1 MSQVVVL
8 NASYEPL
15 GVVTVRRAVV
25 YLLKERAEIVAAV
38 PGAVVRSTT
47 GGEFPVPSVVRFKTM
62 VKSPFLYR
70 ELPWTREAMFQR
82 DGFRCAYCLKTC
94 SGGDLTADHLLPKS
108 RGGKLSWLNSVTA
121 CKACNNRKANRTP
134 TEARMPL
141 RYQPRVVM
149 QRERLLLAIAST
161 GADLSSL
168 GLA

>member
-1 MSQVVVL
+1 MSHVVVL

-25 YLLKERAEIVAAV
+25 YLLRERAEIVAAV
-38 PGAVVRSTT
+38 PGATVRSTT

-82 DGFRCAYCLKTC
+82 DGFRCAYCGKIC
-94 SGGDLTADHLLPKS
+94 SPGEATADHLIPKS
-108 RGGKLSWLNSVTA
+108 RGGKLSWLGAVTA
-121 CKACNNRKANRTP
+121 CQVCNNRKADRTP
-134 TEARMPL
+134 AEAHMPL

-149 QRERLLLAIAST
+149 QRERLLVAIAKT
-161 GADLSSL
+161 GADLGAL